1 MSSKIGEIVSIS
13 GNPGILEQQKSGKF
27 AIVKLELNRRSGLYK
42 GCAPGDSNSVRKIVK
57 RLDSHKFKHSSS
69 LLAVV
74 CVCLLPMLA
83 IADNSATQLFS
94 NDQKVGNNQ
103 PLAILPLQK
112 EQSPAGLTFDL
123 GGSETRK
130 LELQLSK
137 PLTLSVNSDLQKSS
151 SGVGSVFLD
160 SSLSL
165 RLNDNLDI
173 TTSLGAGTRQSSFQS
188 LGSIH
193 CQNGVLDQGSYRASD
208 CHFINQANVL
218 KQDQVAMGLRYGK
231 NNFNTAVSMFRNE
244 SSIGQQG
251 VINSAIPNS
260 SMGAGLLS
268 PGYDNPFLPIMGSG
282 ETLNYLSGETS
293 GLDMEFQVGLTMDS
307 AGDIQLGLQL
317 TRVLDASYEATS
329 AYSPALQ
336 NWTIANP
343 FDSAKINLDWSK
355 GNFSGGLQGF
365 YREQVQF
372 LDRGDLDSS
381 TTFDVHFTW
390 RAPWNANL
398 SVGTSNILGAGVEDN
413 GKTDSGLQDPFEA
426 VYGRIPYVRYQQD
439 L

>member
-1 MSSKIGEIVSIS
+1 
-13 GNPGILEQQKSGKF
+13 
-27 AIVKLELNRRSGLYK
+27 
-42 GCAPGDSNSVRKIVK
+42 VK
-57 RLDSHKFKHSSS
+57 RPDSHTFKHSGS
-69 LLAVV
+69 LLAAV
-74 CVCLLPMLA
+74 CLCLLPLLA
-83 IADNSATQLFS
+83 IAESPPTQLFS
-94 NDQKVGNNQ
+94 NDQKAGNNQ
-103 PLAILPLQK
+103 ALAILPMQK
-112 EQSPAGLTFDL
+112 EQSPAGLSFDL

-130 LELQLSK
+130 IELQLSK
-137 PLTLSVNSDLQKSS
+137 PLTLNMNSNQQKSP

-173 TTSLGAGTRQSSFQS
+173 TTSLGAGTSQPSFQP

-244 SSIGQQG
+244 ASIGQQG
-251 VINSAIPNS
+251 VINHATPNPS
-260 SMGAGLLS
+260 LGAGMLS
-268 PGYDNPFLPIMGSG
+268 PGYGNPFLPAMASG
-282 ETLNYLSGETS
+282 QTLNYLSGETS

-307 AGDIQLGLQL
+307 AGDLQLGLQL

-329 AYSPALQ
+329 AYSPTLQ

-343 FDSAKINLDWSK
+343 FDSAKVNLDWSK
-355 GNFSGGLQGF
+355 GNFSGGIQGF

-372 LDRGDLDSS
+372 LNRGDLDSS

-413 GKTDSGLQDPFEA
+413 GKTDNGLQDPFEA